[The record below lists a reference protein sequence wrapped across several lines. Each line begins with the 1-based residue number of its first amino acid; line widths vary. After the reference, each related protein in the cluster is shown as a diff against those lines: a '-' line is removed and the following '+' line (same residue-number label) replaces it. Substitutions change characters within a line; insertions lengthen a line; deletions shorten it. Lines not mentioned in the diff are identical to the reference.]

1 MKNVIAAFTEK
12 QVERLT
18 GVSVHRLR
26 YWDRTSF
33 FTPSFAQMD
42 RSAPF
47 SRIYSFIDVAA
58 LRVLSALIKE
68 YKVPLQHLRKVS
80 QKLGKMD
87 SASWARTTL
96 YVLNK
101 KVIFIDPA
109 DGKQRE
115 VVSGQYTIGIPLQK
129 ILADANKDV
138 QALSQRDE
146 NRVGKI
152 EKHRNV
158 SHNVSVVAGTRIPV
172 RSIKNFAE
180 DGYSIEQILEEYP
193 TLTAADIEAA
203 LADADKDEAA

>member
-1 MKNVIAAFTEK
+1 MKNVIAAFTEA

-33 FTPSFAQMD
+33 FLPSFAEKD
-42 RSAPF
+42 RASPF
-47 SRIYSFIDVAA
+47 SRIYSFVDVAA
-58 LRVLSALIKE
+58 LRVLSVLIKE
-68 YKVPLQHLRKVS
+68 YQVPLQHLRKVA

-87 SASWARTTL
+87 SESWARTTL

-101 KVIFIDPA
+101 KVVFADPE

-129 ILADANKDV
+129 ILIDAHRDIRT
-138 QALSQRDE
+138 LSKRDQD
-146 NRVGKI
+146 RVGKI
-152 EKHRNV
+152 EKSRNV

-180 DGYSIEQILEEYP
+180 DGYSVEQILNEYP
-193 TLTAADIEAA
+193 ILTAADIKAA
-203 LADADKDEAA
+203 LADVDKHEAA